1 MIKKIQ
7 ILTLIVILV
16 FLFLGCNKNN
26 ISHSNSSTIEEPQ
39 IKAQQKSVSIRK
51 MSDLEVI
58 KKCADYLKSCGKKL
72 TFEETKI
79 IYENNQSPSSI
90 CKNKDNEDVYYSGE
104 YLVVSF
110 YPHSHMEHQDSIIK
124 VFIGEDGRVLGHV
137 EE

>member
-7 ILTLIVILV
+7 ITLLIIILV
-16 FLFLGCNKNN
+16 LLFLGCNKND
-26 ISHSNSSTIEEPQ
+26 IYDMEEPQ
-39 IKAQQKSVSIRK
+39 IKTQQKSISIRK

-79 IYENNQSPSSI
+79 IYENNQTSSSI
-90 CKNKDNEDVYYSGE
+90 CKNKNNEDVYYTGD
-104 YLVVSF
+104 YLVVYF
-110 YPHSHMEHQDSIIK
+110 YPYSHIEHQESIIK
-124 VFIGEDGRVLGHV
+124 VFISEDGTVLGHM

>member
-7 ILTLIVILV
+7 ITLLIIILV
-16 FLFLGCNKNN
+16 LLFLGCNKND
-26 ISHSNSSTIEEPQ
+26 IYDMKEPQ
-39 IKAQQKSVSIRK
+39 IKTQQKSISIRK

-79 IYENNQSPSSI
+79 IYENNQTSSSI
-90 CKNKDNEDVYYSGE
+90 CKNKNNEDVYYTGD
-104 YLVVSF
+104 YLVVYF
-110 YPHSHMEHQDSIIK
+110 YPHSHIEHQESIIK
-124 VFIGEDGRVLGHV
+124 VFISEDGTVLGHM

>member
-7 ILTLIVILV
+7 ITLLIIILV
-16 FLFLGCNKNN
+16 LLFLGCNKND
-26 ISHSNSSTIEEPQ
+26 IYDMEEPQ
-39 IKAQQKSVSIRK
+39 IKTQQKSVSLRK

-79 IYENNQSPSSI
+79 IYENNQTSSSL
-90 CKNKDNEDVYYSGE
+90 CKNKDNQDVYYTGD
-104 YLVVSF
+104 YLVVYF
-110 YPHSHMEHQDSIIK
+110 YPHSHIEHQEGIIK
-124 VFIGEDGRVLGHV
+124 VFISEDGTVLGYM